1 MGIRGPELRTKNRD
15 NPQCMTAMIHDEPV
29 PLDIRQ
35 SVSGQSLPPEREGI
49 PEFKLNPGERY
60 GWWVENDRE
69 EERRQ
74 CATIHGAVNNF
85 RTQILLDTGATVSM
99 ISLDLARR
107 IKIKLNSQNRIK
119 VSGVG
124 GVSSYITSSAQ
135 IKIILGW

>member
-1 MGIRGPELRTKNRD
+1 MGIRPELRTRNQD
-15 NPQCMTAMIHDEPV
+15 NPQCMTSMIHDEPV

-35 SVSGQSLPPEREGI
+35 SVSGPPLPPEPEGK

-74 CATIHGAVNNF
+74 CATVHGAVNNF

-99 ISLDLARR
+99 ISFDLARR
-107 IKIKLNSQNRIK
+107 VKFKLNSQKRSK
-119 VSGVG
+119 VSG
-124 GVSSYITSSAQ
+124 
-135 IKIILGW
+135 L